1 MTLADLASTENGR
14 VHRPRQVSATERR
27 GKRAGAASPRRKL
40 GATEVHIFVTQRLC
54 VIFPCCSDAR
64 RARARSMA
72 QDDCASCLSRLPP
85 GRLLRAFS
93 ALGRLPAPLSH
104 MRRSRVAARATERR
118 ARVGSVC
125 WVPPPRLSAL
135 LATAEPHSAR
145 NLARR
150 RLVARSWSTRIRKK
164 ARVRGTCMSKCAQGA
179 QAVST
184 KEER

>member
-1 MTLADLASTENGR
+1 MGVPRNFSTSGGPRSAVPASGEVPARG
-14 VHRPRQVSATERR
+14 ATSV
-27 GKRAGAASPRRKL
+27 GPKGGGAAVRPYGSSFRVRGESQSIAQLSDGGEPPQLPAQCSRAL
-40 GATEVHIFVTQRLC
+40 GASNHATGAITGWYC
-54 VIFPCCSDAR
+54 
-64 RARARSMA
+64 SMA
-72 QDDCASCLSRLPP
+72 TGVVVCSSHPRGTSHGRGTLGGIPCDVPP

-145 NLARR
+145 N
-150 RLVARSWSTRIRKK
+150 
-164 ARVRGTCMSKCAQGA
+164 
-179 QAVST
+179 
-184 KEER
+184 